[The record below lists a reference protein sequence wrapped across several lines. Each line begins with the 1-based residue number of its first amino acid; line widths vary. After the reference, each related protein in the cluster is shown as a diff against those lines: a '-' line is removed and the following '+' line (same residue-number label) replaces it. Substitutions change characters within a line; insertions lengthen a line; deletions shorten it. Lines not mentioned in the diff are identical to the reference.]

1 MEQTPTSRAA
11 EMKFFFFLVLPLF
24 VVHLSLVVDVVE
36 VLSDTRLGTLALDVL
51 SGCSGAAGAGRQA
64 AQSEQ
69 TSAAKSRKPERQHD
83 STGAADGGY
92 SPCYPAPFI
101 FALKRRALL

>member
-51 SGCSGAAGAGRQA
+51 SGCSGAGGQA

-83 STGAADGGY
+83 STGAADEGY